1 MKKIAGACLLLSI
14 GTAVTLARNQDSAN
28 AGPFAGRWVVRADD
42 GDGTFRE
49 TVFALD
55 QRGSALTGRVI
66 NPTNEQPIVDGTVM
80 GDDVRIDR

>member
-14 GTAVTLARNQDSAN
+14 GAAVTLARNQDSAN
-28 AGPFAGRWVVRADD
+28 AGPFAGRWVVRAD
-42 GDGTFRE
+42 GDGTSRE

-80 GDDVRIDR
+80 SDNVRIDR